1 MSTNNTFSLNR
12 FGNYFRLY
20 MTQNGRFFV
29 QFMLAAYVIFS
40 LIFILISSIQYSS
53 ISPELSGRMA
63 ASEISFMTSGICL
76 IAGLPL
82 MCIVASHMM
91 HTIQSKRKRLHI
103 LTLPA
108 SSEEKYLSYWL
119 IHVLFFFIAYFCII
133 FAADATRTGI
143 CRLFYPDY
151 IEYIN
156 FTQATLSQPM
166 PRKDYLLTAIIPLLF
181 VQSYFVLGSTIWNR
195 YSFFKTLGF
204 SLLGVFII
212 IFTLNIIAHKARI
225 GLYAH
230 VIPNYTTYL
239 ALIPTLFNWYMG
251 YRRFKE
257 SELVHHL

>member
-1 MSTNNTFSLNR
+1 MSTNNTFSFDG
-12 FGNYFRLY
+12 FGKYFRLY
-20 MTQNGRFFV
+20 MTQNGHFFV
-29 QFMLAAYVIFS
+29 QFILAAYVIFS
-40 LIFILISSIQYSS
+40 LLFIVISSIQYSS
-53 ISPELSGRMA
+53 ISPELSGKLA
-63 ASEISFMTSGICL
+63 ASEISSMTSGICL
-76 IAGLPL
+76 MAGLPL

-91 HTIQSKRKRLHI
+91 HTIQNRRTRLHT

-108 SSEEKYLSYWL
+108 SSLEKYLSYWL
-119 IHVLFFFIAYFCII
+119 VHVFFFFIAYFCII
-133 FAADATRTGI
+133 VAADATRTGV

-156 FTQATLSQPM
+156 FTQTTLTQPIA
-166 PRKDYLLTAIIPLLF
+166 PKDYLVTAMIPLLF

-204 SLLGVFII
+204 GILGVFII

-257 SELVHHL
+257 AELVPHL